1 MGARVTFRQM
11 VEEELQTLFVC
22 PDALQQQ
29 QQQCLTG
36 RLGVTSVAAVTLR
49 PDFSTNP

>member
-1 MGARVTFRQM
+1 MAARVTFRQR
-11 VEEELQTLFVC
+11 VEEELETLFVC

-36 RLGVTSVAAVTLR
+36 RLGVAAVTLR